1 MFAVYGGGM
10 SAVEWTV
17 GLLTDF
23 AETIAGFQRM
33 DFSMWLAMKYMVSSQ
48 SFTEII
54 WILKSQIAAQG
65 AVPIHVPLANSPS
78 LTPPWKSILSIPS
91 PTKSLIHTISF
102 VDFTA
107 KSYSH
112 HFVVLCSVEAV
123 DGHILR
129 RILLYTAVQC

>member
-1 MFAVYGGGM
+1 MFAGYGGGM

-78 LTPPWKSILSIPS
+78 LTPPRKPILSIPS
-91 PTKSLIHTISF
+91 PTKSS
-102 VDFTA
+102 
-107 KSYSH
+107 KPSYIPQAS
-112 HFVVLCSVEAV
+112 
-123 DGHILR
+123 
-129 RILLYTAVQC
+129 